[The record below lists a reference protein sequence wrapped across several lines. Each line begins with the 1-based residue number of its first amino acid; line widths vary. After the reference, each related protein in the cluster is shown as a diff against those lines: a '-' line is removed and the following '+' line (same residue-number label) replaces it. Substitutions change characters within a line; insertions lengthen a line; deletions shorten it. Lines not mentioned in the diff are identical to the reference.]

1 MKPRSGQRSAWVTV
15 GVIVVLAMGSASC
28 ASRVSYRE
36 LAQEYYNLGNAFF
49 ELGDYERSFEYYSRA
64 VELDEELPATGYNLA
79 RLHTRRGEYDV
90 ALNVLDE
97 LLTSDPD
104 SGLFRET
111 RAFVLYRADRPTDAR
126 REYRALISAYPA
138 RVRLRYNLA
147 LLEIREDRPELA
159 LRILEEGVELAAEDE
174 QYHWL
179 FAEAAYL
186 AGEQERAAV
195 HLETYRELVGDDTEA
210 LARLARRYA
219 AWDYTLAAL
228 EVLAQIPETV
238 ESDTALV
245 FLQAS
250 LYLTG
255 TPEFDRGIGLLRSA
269 LQKGFTEPEP
279 LRDLIEG
286 VRPGDRDVVEELIGE
301 FDIDISGEADEEQDA
316 PQVTT
321 GGGDS
326 LVSPPASADGES
338 DTDGEVTD

>member
-1 MKPRSGQRSAWVTV
+1 VAVGLTV
-15 GVIVVLAMGSASC
+15 ILAIVSVSC
-28 ASRVSYRE
+28 TSRVSYRE

-49 ELGDYERSFEYYSRA
+49 ELGEYERSFEYYSRA

-79 RLHTRRGEYDV
+79 RLHTRRGDYEA
-90 ALNVLDE
+90 ALDVLDE

-104 SGLFRET
+104 NGLFRET
-111 RAFVLYRADRPTDAR
+111 RAFVLYRADRPADAR

-147 LLEIREDRPELA
+147 LLEVREDRPELA
-159 LRILEEGVELAAEDE
+159 LRILEEGVARADDDS

-186 AGEQERAAV
+186 AGEPERASV
-195 HLETYRELVGDDTEA
+195 HLEIYRGLAGDDTEA
-210 LARLARRYA
+210 LSRLARRYA

-228 EVLAQIPETV
+228 EVLAQVPETV
-238 ESDTALV
+238 ESDAALV

-269 LQKGFTEPEP
+269 LQQGFTEPER
-279 LRDLIEG
+279 LRDLIAD
-286 VRPGDRDVVEELIGE
+286 VRPGDRDAVEELIGE
-301 FDIDISGEADEEQDA
+301 FNIDLSGETDEEPDTAQ
-316 PQVTT
+316 PTT

-326 LVSPPASADGES
+326 RTSPAASAGGEREA
-338 DTDGEVTD
+338 DEDVTD